1 MLLLADLLSL
11 LGEALLSHDREK
23 GVAHLDTGHKSQLQ
37 DQDNLSFADLMTL
50 PLEAVRMQ
58 AQSCIQGQRF
68 EVGLAVRLAMHNE
81 EMCLSLSRKEVL
93 RRSPA
98 TLLQASLAVQNV
110 HFL

>member
-11 LGEALLSHDREK
+11 PGEALLTRDREQ
-23 GVAHLDTGHKSQLQ
+23 GAARLDTGHKSKLQ
-37 DQDNLSFADLMTL
+37 DQDNLLSADLMTL

-58 AQSCIQGQRF
+58 AQFCIQGQRF
-68 EVGLAVRLAMHNE
+68 AVGPAARRVKHNE